1 MANKILLLNYKR
13 KIEYYSK
20 FYKLCRAVQLIS
32 LSKLQQLKGRI
43 ENRQSFLDFVNLF
56 FNLNFLKFK
65 KFKAYLMENLEKK
78 VCLTILISTDRVRC
92 TLLNNNIYKIADLL
106 FNNISKVGDSIKFV
120 SFGYNGFVNYRENN
134 MLLSNHLPLFVIDH
148 VMHEPI
154 TYEFVIAV
162 LLRLINFSS
171 RIFNSWK
178 IPFIFSKKK
187 INFFFDKGFI
197 LYNRYASSRIFP
209 SIFTFF
215 SEKIISLL
223 YTSRYFFKIRTTFF
237 LFFSN
242 WIDIDLKKK
251 ELSYFL
257 NDFYLYSLGLLLLD
271 SLEENEICE
280 FGARSFTMSIA
291 FEASK
296 KIVKNVTLL
305 YNKAR
310 QQAITE
316 ELIELQ
322 TAADVLNGQNN

>member
-1 MANKILLLNYKR
+1 MANKILLLKYKR

-56 FNLNFLKFK
+56 FNISLIRFK
-65 KFKAYLMENLEKK
+65 KFRACLMENLEKK

-92 TLLNNNIYKIADLL
+92 TLLNNNIYRIADLL
-106 FNNISKVGDSIKFV
+106 FNKITKVGDNIKFV

-134 MLLSNHLPLFVIDH
+134 MLLSNHLPLFVIDY
-148 VMHEPI
+148 VIHEPI
-154 TYEFVIAV
+154 TYEFVMAV
-162 LLRLINFSS
+162 ILRLLNFSS
-171 RIFNSWK
+171 RMFNSWK

-197 LYNRYASSRIFP
+197 LYNRYASSRIIP
-209 SIFTFF
+209 SIFTFY
-215 SEKIISLL
+215 SEKIMLFF
-223 YTSRYFFKIRTTFF
+223 YTSRYFFRIKTNFF

-242 WIDIDLKKK
+242 WVDLDLKNK
-251 ELSYFL
+251 ELSYFF
-257 NDFYLYSLGLLLLD
+257 NDFYLYGLGLLLLD

-280 FGARSFTMSIA
+280 FGARAFTMSIA

-322 TAADVLNGQNN
+322 TAADVLNNKS